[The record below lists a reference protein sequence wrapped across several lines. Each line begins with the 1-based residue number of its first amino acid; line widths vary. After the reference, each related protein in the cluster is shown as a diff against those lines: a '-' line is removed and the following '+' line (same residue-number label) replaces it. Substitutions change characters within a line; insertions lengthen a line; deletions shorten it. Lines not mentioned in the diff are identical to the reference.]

1 MSNSAEKQPILTF
14 EEFLEIPMDCIK
26 INCDKYIQ
34 KNFGANVYCVEL
46 IIHYSDISLSNI
58 YCSNRNYSEFKD
70 LFEAFTKKNP
80 NEKFP
85 EFPARLSFFQDDSR
99 IKYFHKFLNK
109 IFELSKDK
117 NKKKEN
123 FEFLYNFI
131 FGFNDIV
138 INELTKE
145 KIKEIFNKSSGESN
159 SEDDDTNKSDNNNN
173 NGNNNNGNSNNNN
186 KNINSSS
193 SNKKMRTYSSDKLIF
208 DLSEEDKDSK
218 DSKDSKSIENDD
230 NKMTI
235 IKV

>member
-138 INELTKE
+138 INELSKE

-159 SEDDDTNKSDNNNN
+159 SEDDDTNKNDNNNN
-173 NGNNNNGNSNNNN
+173 NGNNGNQIPRMMIPI
-186 KNINSSS
+186 KV
-193 SNKKMRTYSSDKLIF
+193 T
-208 DLSEEDKDSK
+208 
-218 DSKDSKSIENDD
+218 
-230 NKMTI
+230 TI
-235 IKV
+235 IIMEIIIMEIAIIIIKILIAVAVIRK